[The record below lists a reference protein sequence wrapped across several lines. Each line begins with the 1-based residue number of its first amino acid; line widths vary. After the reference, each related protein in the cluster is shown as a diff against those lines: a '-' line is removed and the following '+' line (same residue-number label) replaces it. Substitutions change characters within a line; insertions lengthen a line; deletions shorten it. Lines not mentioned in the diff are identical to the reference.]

1 MELCTDE
8 GAKGQKQKKQKASV
22 ILNSS
27 DAAEQIH
34 LQSCDLSFYHSQDE
48 HKSRFSISIFRPLQG
63 HPCINSEMKQDS
75 SSLLIRFLFLKTGL
89 LLYMSMARLK
99 SPERLVCCTLTC
111 VLLQRKVGS
120 SLLTLG
126 GGACYVLSVQRAASS
141 LRDVRVTLSDSL
153 KLRLTVNREYFEG
166 SCGSVKERDWK
177 SCCDLDP

>member
-1 MELCTDE
+1 M
-8 GAKGQKQKKQKASV
+8 

-27 DAAEQIH
+27 NAAEQIH
-34 LQSCDLSFYHSQDE
+34 LQSCDLSFYHSPDE
-48 HKSRFSISIFRPLQG
+48 HKSRFSISIFRPQG
-63 HPCINSEMKQDS
+63 HPCINSEIIQDS
-75 SSLLIRFLFLKTGL
+75 PSLLIRFLFLKTGL
-89 LLYMSMARLK
+89 LLYMSTARLE
-99 SPERLVCCTLTC
+99 SPERLVCC